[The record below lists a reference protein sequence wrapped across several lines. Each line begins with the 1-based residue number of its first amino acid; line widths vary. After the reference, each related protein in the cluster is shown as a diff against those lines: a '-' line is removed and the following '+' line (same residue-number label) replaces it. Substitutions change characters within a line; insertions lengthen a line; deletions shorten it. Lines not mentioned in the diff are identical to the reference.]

1 MPHSAPS
8 PIAAPTLAAR
18 RRRLTI
24 VIAALVAV
32 AGVASYLW
40 SRSVTV
46 CCAPPPIDVAALL
59 ARNAPTAATPV
70 PDDFALDL
78 SGSTGSVSPPFYYR
92 YEMHVERGGAA
103 TLAYHPGY
111 ASPDSLTLRQSFTVP
126 DSIVRV
132 LATLAERLQDPNGP
146 LSEREIPDGGSS
158 PYLMLHLNGRAIEVA
173 PWQRE
178 PDGSWQR
185 AIESTLRDAIPAD
198 VWSRC
203 EEAQTRYA
211 ATLDRR

>member
-8 PIAAPTLAAR
+8 PVSASTPRA
-18 RRRLTI
+18 RRLTI

-46 CCAPPPIDVAALL
+46 CCAPPPIDVAAWLD
-59 ARNAPTAATPV
+59 RNAPTAATPI

-78 SGSTGSVSPPFYYR
+78 SASTGSVSPPFYYR

-111 ASPDSLTLRQSFTVP
+111 AAPDSLTLRQSFTVP

-132 LATLAERLQDPNGP
+132 LATLSERLQDPKGRLP
-146 LSEREIPDGGSS
+146 DREIPDGGSS
-158 PYLMLHLNGRAIEVA
+158 PYLMLHLNGRAIEVV

-178 PDGSWQR
+178 PHASWQR

-198 VWSRC
+198 VWARC
-203 EEAQTRYA
+203 QEAQTRYA
-211 ATLDRR
+211 ATLDHS